1 MILTDLNS
9 AIKEKRERQRELIK
23 YSDKVQF
30 HCGENCFH
38 IGKVSHSNSYYFN
51 NAKGFFNWKLD
62 VGRDVGLPNVCNFN
76 CGYCS
81 LGTGPTSIPQ
91 FVKSS
96 YVVPDDWEMKPI
108 WKEQIKLSCENAERD
123 YFLYNFTGNEAET
136 LFYLPCIE
144 AYMDFFVNGLEP
156 IYNKRGWAKLSTN
169 GVPLNKEKIQRL
181 KDARIDELVFNIGAS
196 NFSKE
201 VYKNMEEASKHMIVT
216 CCAPLWPLQREG
228 YIEMLPILNDIGVK
242 HLELYQLQ
250 ILNNLHFEKTS
261 KFLPKDTKYVSM
273 DDSISWP
280 TNELNVS
287 IVDDGL
293 CEEIMSIVANNNYE
307 YSVLDMNWY
316 VTLPFSFDKEAFDI
330 I

>member
-1 MILTDLNS
+1 MILTDLNT
-9 AIKEKRERQRELIK
+9 AIREKRERQRVLDF

-38 IGKVSHSNSYYFN
+38 IGKVSHGNSYYFS
-51 NAKGFFNWKLD
+51 NAKGFFCWKLD
-62 VGRDVGLPNVCNFN
+62 VGRDVDLPNVCNFN

-81 LGTGPTSIPQ
+81 LPHASIVPH
-91 FVKSS
+91 FVKDN
-96 YVVPDDWEMKPI
+96 YVVPQDWEMKPV
-108 WKEQIKLSCENAERD
+108 WKEQIKWSCEDAERD

-136 LFYLPCIE
+136 LFYLPCVE
-144 AYMDFFVNGLEP
+144 AYMNFFVNELEP

-181 KDARIDELVFNIGAS
+181 KDARIDELVVNISAS
-196 NFSKE
+196 NFSKD
-201 VYKNMEEASKHMIVT
+201 VYNNIEEAANHMIVT

-261 KFLPKDTKYVSM
+261 KLLPSETKYVSM
-273 DDSISWP
+273 DNIRWP
-280 TNELNVS
+280 TSELEVL

-293 CEEIMSIVANNNYE
+293 CEEIMTIVANNNYD

-316 VTLPFSFDKEAFDI
+316 VTLPFSYDKEAFDI
-330 I
+330 P